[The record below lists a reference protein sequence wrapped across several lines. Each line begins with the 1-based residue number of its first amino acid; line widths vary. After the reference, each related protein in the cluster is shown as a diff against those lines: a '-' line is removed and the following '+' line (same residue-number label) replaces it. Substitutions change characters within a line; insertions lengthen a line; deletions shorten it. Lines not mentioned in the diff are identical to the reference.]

1 MMDGSKIIITLL
13 ESGSA
18 TVWRKADVIRLK
30 KELRIPGMFIGSLPR
45 KPWQNQVMS
54 LPLLLLP
61 EEVSLLLEKGFACL
75 SRKDIGISVV
85 DKKYVQ
91 DFKALREASHLNQVQ
106 LFVRDRCIKQ
116 KCFRHKSNVKGLSKQ
131 EKSSK
136 EDKDIQLEEEG
147 ATSRGVLPLGNQKNR
162 EFLDKFFEMRP
173 VTSDDMQYYSKATW
187 IHVPTAVESNSPSS
201 QTFLKDREEIEWN
214 FPLSLEDKSRYT
226 VFYDLWEKGFYITNG
241 SKFGSNYLLY
251 PGDPS
256 NYHSHYI
263 VKVILS
269 TDHITPCQLIS
280 YGRLASTVKKTFV
293 LAIVSPDNFSVKYQ
307 STSWTSM
314 E

>member
-1 MMDGSKIIITLL
+1 MDDSKIRITLL
-13 ESGSA
+13 EAGSA
-18 TVWRKADVIRLK
+18 AVWRKTDVIKLK

-54 LPLLLLP
+54 LPLLLMP
-61 EEVSLLLEKGFACL
+61 EEVSLLLEKGFAYL
-75 SRKDIGISVV
+75 SSKDVGMSVV

-91 DFKALREASHLNQVQ
+91 DFKTLREESQLNQVQ

-116 KCFRHKSNVKGLSKQ
+116 KCFRTKSDVKSSNKQ
-131 EKSSK
+131 EKYSK
-136 EDKDIQLEEEG
+136 EDKDAQLEEEV
-147 ATSRGVLPLGNQKNR
+147 ATSMGMVPLGNKKNR
-162 EFLDKFFEMRP
+162 EFSEKMFETRP

-187 IHVPTAVESNSPSS
+187 VHVPTTVEINSPFN
-201 QTFLKDREEIEWN
+201 QTVLNDMDKLEWN
-214 FPLSLEDKSRYT
+214 FPLSLEDKSRYA
-226 VFYDLWEKGFYITNG
+226 VFCDLWGKGFFITNG
-241 SKFGSNYLLY
+241 NKFGSDYLLY

-263 VKVILS
+263 VKIMLS
-269 TDHITPCQLIS
+269 TDHISPCQLIL

-293 LAIVSPDNFSVKYQ
+293 LAIVSLDNFYVKYQ
-307 STSWTSM
+307 SISWASM